1 MAKFYGKIGYTDTV
15 ETDPVNHPGVFREV
29 VLDERSYYGD
39 ILANNKRFEKGEHLN
54 DDLNVRNE
62 ISILA
67 DQFAFEN
74 FAKLRYLYWNG
85 TKWKITDVKLAYP
98 RMVLTI
104 GGIYNGQTD

>member
-29 VLDERSYYGD
+29 VLDERPYYGD

-67 DQFAFEN
+67 DPFAFEN

>member
-54 DDLNVRNE
+54 DDLNIRNE

-67 DQFAFEN
+67 DSFAFEN

-104 GGIYNGQTD
+104 GGVYNGQTD

>member
-1 MAKFYGKIGYTDTV
+1 MAKFYGLIGYTDTI
-15 ETDPVNHPGVFREV
+15 ETDPVNRPGVFREV
-29 VLDERSYYGD
+29 VLDERHYYGD
-39 ILANNKRFEKGEHLN
+39 VLSNNKRFEKGEHLN